1 VNACRGEGSG
11 GNLDALLRRSCRPV
25 SLEGDTLTLGFYAE
39 FQKSKIEDRK
49 YGRMVER
56 KLKEVFGKPY
66 EIRCVLISKE
76 SRPAPMMA
84 SESPLV
90 KEALSRGARIISEE

>member
-1 VNACRGEGSG
+1 M
-11 GNLDALLRRSCRPV
+11 
-25 SLEGDTLTLGFYAE
+25 TLGFYAE
-39 FQKSKIEDRK
+39 FQRSKIEDPK
-49 YGRMVER
+49 YGRMVEK

-66 EIRCVLISKE
+66 EIRCVLIGKE
-76 SRPAPMMA
+76 SRPAPLSA

>member
-1 VNACRGEGSG
+1 
-11 GNLDALLRRSCRPV
+11 LLRRACRPV
-25 SLEGDTLTLGFYAE
+25 SLEGHCLTLGFYAE

-66 EIRCVLISKE
+66 EIRCILISKE
-76 SRPAPMMA
+76 SRPAPILA